1 MDLTVALITFLH
13 VLVFVYWLGGDLGVF
28 YLSRTVTNAQA
39 SVADR
44 QLAVKLLLHLD
55 MAPRIALI
63 LTFPSGALLASAAG
77 WWPMSGLT
85 LAALWAAA
93 LGWLALAWFV
103 HVTGQEVLRKLDMA
117 VRITVL
123 AGLIGVIALATIPL
137 FLKVKIGLLAIALV
151 LGLIVRRCLGP
162 LGPGLAALANGDLDT
177 ANDLI
182 ARSIGRSR
190 IPVLGIWG
198 VIAAAA
204 LIGLW
209 KLVG

>member
-28 YLSRTVTNAQA
+28 YLSRTVTDAQA

-63 LTFPSGALLASAAG
+63 LTFPTGALLAAAAG
-77 WWPMSGLT
+77 WWPLPGT
-85 LAALWAAA
+85 ALAALWIAA
-93 LGWLALAWFV
+93 LGWLALAWRV
-103 HVTGQEVLRKLDMA
+103 HVTGHEGLRKLDMA
-117 VRITVL
+117 VRLAVL
-123 AGLIGVIALATIPL
+123 AGLLATAALAAIPL
-137 FLKVKIGLLAIALV
+137 FLKVKIGLLATALV

-162 LGPGLAALANGDLDT
+162 LGPGLAALADGDLDN
-177 ANDLI
+177 ANRLI
-182 ARSIGRSR
+182 ANSIGRSR
-190 IPVLGIWG
+190 VPVLGIWL
-198 VIAAAA
+198 VIATAA